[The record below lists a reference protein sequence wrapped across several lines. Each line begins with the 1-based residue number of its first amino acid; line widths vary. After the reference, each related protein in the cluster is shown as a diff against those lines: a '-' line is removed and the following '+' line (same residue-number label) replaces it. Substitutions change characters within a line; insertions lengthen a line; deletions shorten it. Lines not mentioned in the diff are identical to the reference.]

1 MNESSIEMTLAEN
14 QCAVCGSPLN
24 PAIYFCTTCAK
35 PWRDAGIG
43 LGPVPEPVWDPE
55 TRIRL
60 RSPEAYTVFFVYL
73 AALFVA
79 DMPRVIMGGSGKYDI
94 VYLAFNDLCVAAA
107 TLWIAYRNWE
117 TIRPALNLK
126 GLSSPWFLAGAAM
139 LVPLLAINYGY
150 HSVIENL
157 ITRSGSAD
165 EIGKLAVGHPVSVF
179 LLVCVM
185 PALSEEI
192 GYRAFTYP
200 VLLRALSPWPAA
212 LLTSA
217 LFATLHLSFWSWPY
231 LFLVGL
237 FLNQVATRT
246 KSVLPSMVLHAVHN
260 AAVAFVF
267 PFIGST
273 TLR

>member
-1 MNESSIEMTLAEN
+1 MSESLREIALPDNRCDA
-14 QCAVCGSPLN
+14 CGSQLS
-24 PAIYFCTTCAK
+24 PALYFCTTCAK
-35 PWRDAGIG
+35 PWRDASIG

-73 AALFVA
+73 LALFIA
-79 DMPRVIMGGSGKYDI
+79 EIPSMLMGGTGEYDL
-94 VYLAFNDLCVAAA
+94 VYLALNNLCVAVA

-117 TIRPALNLK
+117 TIRPALNLR
-126 GLSSPWFLAGAAM
+126 GLSSPWFLAGVGA
-139 LVPLLAINYGY
+139 LVPLLAINFGY
-150 HSVIENL
+150 HSLVENL
-157 ITRSGSAD
+157 LSLPGSDDDIA
-165 EIGKLAVGHPVSVF
+165 KLAAGHPISVF

-200 VLLRALSPWPAA
+200 ILLRALSPWPAA

-217 LFATLHLSFWSWPY
+217 LFATLHMSFWSWPY

-246 KSVLPSMVLHAVHN
+246 KSVLPAMILHAVHN
-260 AAVAFVF
+260 AGVAFVF
-267 PFIGST
+267 PLIGVATRS
-273 TLR
+273 